1 MKINN
6 MNKYVLQRSED
17 FKPRNASESAFR
29 LTGFGKIFKLSFL
42 SSRCRRELFNSPK
55 IDNLTTNISV
65 PSFFG
70 MTRLIV
76 LYFFLSII
84 TIFHTN
90 AQGIQWQTGSF
101 ESILNKAK
109 AQKKL
114 IYVDIY
120 TTWCTPCKQ
129 MDAEVFTNTNVGKI
143 FNENFINY
151 KIDGEKGEGK
161 DLVEY
166 FELDSYPT
174 SMFIDGEWNI
184 IQKLEGFR
192 PVERLLESAEKMKER
207 GKISGSDDDLE
218 QAYLKGKRD
227 APFLLE
233 YIKVRQLQK
242 MDNGAILDEYLGKI
256 SPEQLKSEI
265 TLKLITENASQLR
278 GRAFD
283 YLMSRKT
290 EPVIERK
297 IKGIISQNLTKAG
310 NQKNEKLLT
319 EVLATN
325 GRLSKTF
332 AEANEWN
339 TEAKMNYFMLT
350 NQADKFFTTADFFM
364 DTYVLKKDL
373 STFKNLPELRE
384 VYTQKL
390 RKASKFVVE
399 HFTEREKLEKGVLWI
414 KKSLEIEEKSTNNE
428 IYSRLLFT
436 LGNKIEAIRLMD
448 KALLLA
454 KQEKADKGYLDI
466 LANELMKMKK

>member
-1 MKINN
+1 MTAKFS
-6 MNKYVLQRSED
+6 VLT
-17 FKPRNASESAFR
+17 FF
-29 LTGFGKIFKLSFL
+29 I
-42 SSRCRRELFNSPK
+42 
-55 IDNLTTNISV
+55 
-65 PSFFG
+65 SFF
-70 MTRLIV
+70 LIAQ
-76 LYFFLSII
+76 FCA
-84 TIFHTN
+84 N

-120 TTWCTPCKQ
+120 TTWCSPCKQ
-129 MDAEVFTNTNVGKI
+129 MDAEVFTNANVGKI
-143 FNENFINY
+143 FNDNFINY

-161 DLVEY
+161 DLVDY
-166 FELDSYPT
+166 FELESYPT
-174 SMFIDGEWNI
+174 SMFIDGDWNV

-218 QAYLKGKRD
+218 QAYLKGRRD
-227 APFLLE
+227 ASFLLE

-242 MDNGAILDEYLGKI
+242 MDNSMILDEYVGKI
-256 SPEQLKSEI
+256 TPEQLKSES
-265 TLKLITENASQLR
+265 TLKLITENAFQLR

-283 YLMSRKT
+283 YLMSRRT
-290 EPVIERK
+290 EPLIERK

-332 AEANEWN
+332 VEANEWN

-350 NQADKFFTTADFFM
+350 NQSDKFFTTADFFM

-384 VYTQKL
+384 NYTQKL
-390 RKASKFVVE
+390 RKASKFVAE
-399 HFTEREKLEKGVLWI
+399 NYKEREKLEKAVVWI
-414 KKSLEIEEKSTNNE
+414 KKSLEIEDKSNNNE

-448 KALLLA
+448 RALVLA
-454 KQEKADKGYLDI
+454 KQEKVESGHLDF
-466 LANELMKMKK
+466 LLNELNKMKR

>member
-1 MKINN
+1 
-6 MNKYVLQRSED
+6 
-17 FKPRNASESAFR
+17 
-29 LTGFGKIFKLSFL
+29 
-42 SSRCRRELFNSPK
+42 
-55 IDNLTTNISV
+55 
-65 PSFFG
+65 
-70 MTRLIV
+70 
-76 LYFFLSII
+76 
-84 TIFHTN
+84 
-90 AQGIQWQTGSF
+90 
-101 ESILNKAK
+101 
-109 AQKKL
+109 
-114 IYVDIY
+114 
-120 TTWCTPCKQ
+120 

-143 FNENFINY
+143 FNDNFINY

-161 DLVEY
+161 DLVDY
-166 FELDSYPT
+166 FELESYPT
-174 SMFIDGEWNI
+174 SMFIDGDWNV

-218 QAYLKGKRD
+218 QAYLKGRRD
-227 APFLLE
+227 AAFLLE

-242 MDNGAILDEYLGKI
+242 MDNSMILDEYLGKI
-256 SPEQLKSEI
+256 TSEQLKSES

-278 GRAFD
+278 GRAFE

-290 EPVIERK
+290 EPMIERK

-319 EVLATN
+319 DVLATN

-350 NQADKFFTTADFFM
+350 NQSDKFFTTADFFM

-373 STFKNLPELRE
+373 SSFRNLPELRE
-384 VYTQKL
+384 IYTQKL

-399 HFTEREKLEKGVLWI
+399 NYKEREKLEKAVVWI
-414 KKSLEIEEKSTNNE
+414 KKSLEIEEKSNNNE

-448 KALLLA
+448 RALALA
-454 KQEKADKGYLDI
+454 KQEKAENGHLNF
-466 LANELMKMKK
+466 LVNELNKMKR

>member
-1 MKINN
+1 MTAKFSN
-6 MNKYVLQRSED
+6 
-17 FKPRNASESAFR
+17 FKTILFLFL
-29 LTGFGKIFKLSFL
+29 LTQY
-42 SSRCRRELFNSPK
+42 E
-55 IDNLTTNISV
+55 
-65 PSFFG
+65 
-70 MTRLIV
+70 
-76 LYFFLSII
+76 
-84 TIFHTN
+84 TN
-90 AQGIQWQTGSF
+90 AQGIQWQAGSF

-109 AQKKL
+109 VQKKL

-129 MDAEVFTNTNVGKI
+129 MDAEVFTNANVGKI

-174 SMFIDGEWNI
+174 SLFIDAEWNI

-207 GKISGSDDDLE
+207 SKISGSDDDLE
-218 QAYLKGKRD
+218 QAYLKGRRD

-242 MDNGAILDEYLGKI
+242 IDNNAILDEYLGKI
-256 SPEQLKSEI
+256 NPEQLKSEQ
-265 TLKLITENASQLR
+265 TLKLIAENASQLR

-283 YLMSRKT
+283 YLMSRKN

-297 IKGIISQNLTKAG
+297 IKGIISQNLIRAG
-310 NQKNEKLLT
+310 NQKNEKLLM

-373 STFKNLPELRE
+373 SPIKNNPDLRE
-384 VYTQKL
+384 IYIQKL
-390 RKASKFVVE
+390 RRVSKFVLD
-399 HFTEREKLEKGVLWI
+399 HYTEREKLEKAVVWV
-414 KKSLEIEEKSTNNE
+414 KKSLEIEEKSSNNE

-436 LGNKIEAIRLMD
+436 LGNKIEAIKLMD
-448 KALLLA
+448 RALVLA
-454 KQEKADKGYLDI
+454 KQEKAESSQLEF
-466 LANELMKMKK
+466 LTSELVKMKR

>member
-1 MKINN
+1 MTAKS
-6 MNKYVLQRSED
+6 L
-17 FKPRNASESAFR
+17 
-29 LTGFGKIFKLSFL
+29 IFIF
-42 SSRCRRELFNSPK
+42 
-55 IDNLTTNISV
+55 
-65 PSFFG
+65 
-70 MTRLIV
+70 
-76 LYFFLSII
+76 FFLIL
-84 TIFHTN
+84 TQLPTN

-101 ESILNKAK
+101 ENILNKAK

-129 MDAEVFTNTNVGKI
+129 MDAEVFTNANVGKI
-143 FNENFINY
+143 FNDNFINY

-174 SMFIDGEWNI
+174 SMFIDGDWNV

-218 QAYLKGKRD
+218 QAYMKGRRD
-227 APFLLE
+227 ATFLSE

-242 MDNGAILDEYLGKI
+242 MDNSIILDEYLGKI
-256 SPEQLKSEI
+256 TPDQLKSEA

-283 YLMSRKT
+283 YLMSRKN
-290 EPVIERK
+290 EPIIERK
-297 IKGIISQNLTKAG
+297 IKGIILQNLTKAG
-310 NQKNEKLLT
+310 NQKSEKLLI

-350 NQADKFFTTADFFM
+350 NQSDKFFTTADFFM
-364 DTYVLKKDL
+364 DTYVLKKDIIHL
-373 STFKNLPELRE
+373 KNFPDLGEI
-384 VYTQKL
+384 YTQKL
-390 RKASKFVVE
+390 RNASKFVIE
-399 HFTEREKLEKGVLWI
+399 NYKERQKLEKAVLWI
-414 KKSLEIEEKSTNNE
+414 KKSLEIEEKSNNSE
-428 IYSRLLFT
+428 IYSRLLFI
-436 LGNKIEAIRLMD
+436 LGYKIEAIKLINRTLT
-448 KALLLA
+448 LA
-454 KQEKADKGYLDI
+454 KQEKVESSRLEF
-466 LANELMKMKK
+466 LANELAKMKR

>member
-1 MKINN
+1 MTAKFSN
-6 MNKYVLQRSED
+6 
-17 FKPRNASESAFR
+17 FKTILFLFL
-29 LTGFGKIFKLSFL
+29 LTQY
-42 SSRCRRELFNSPK
+42 E
-55 IDNLTTNISV
+55 
-65 PSFFG
+65 
-70 MTRLIV
+70 
-76 LYFFLSII
+76 
-84 TIFHTN
+84 TN

-101 ESILNKAK
+101 ESVLNKAK
-109 AQKKL
+109 VQKKL

-129 MDAEVFTNTNVGKI
+129 MDAEVFTNANVGKI

-174 SMFIDGEWNI
+174 SMFIDAEWNI

-207 GKISGSDDDLE
+207 SKISGSDDDLE
-218 QAYLKGKRD
+218 QAYLKGGRD

-242 MDNGAILDEYLGKI
+242 IDNGVILDEYLSKL
-256 SPEQLKSEI
+256 SAQELTTET
-265 TLKLITENASQLR
+265 TLKLIIENVSQLR
-278 GRAFD
+278 GKAFD
-283 YLMSRKT
+283 YLMSRKN

-297 IKGIISQNLTKAG
+297 IKGIISQNLTRAG
-310 NQKNEKLLT
+310 NQKNEKLLM

-325 GRLSKTF
+325 GRLSRTF

-350 NQADKFFTTADFFM
+350 NQANKFFTTADFFM
-364 DTYVLKKDL
+364 DTYFLKKDL
-373 STFKNLPELRE
+373 SPIKNQPDLRE
-384 VYTQKL
+384 IYTQKL
-390 RKASKFVVE
+390 RRASKFVLD
-399 HFTEREKLEKGVLWI
+399 HYTEREKLEKAVVWA
-414 KKSLEIEEKSTNNE
+414 KKSLEIEEKSANNE

-436 LGNKIEAIRLMD
+436 LGNKIEAIKLM
-448 KALLLA
+448 KRALVLA
-454 KQEKADKGYLDI
+454 KQEKAESSQLEF
-466 LANELMKMKK
+466 LTHELIKMQR

>member
-1 MKINN
+1 MTAKSSILLFPFFILFQ
-6 MNKYVLQRSED
+6 LQ
-17 FKPRNASESAFR
+17 
-29 LTGFGKIFKLSFL
+29 T
-42 SSRCRRELFNSPK
+42 
-55 IDNLTTNISV
+55 
-65 PSFFG
+65 
-70 MTRLIV
+70 
-76 LYFFLSII
+76 Y
-84 TIFHTN
+84 

-109 AQKKL
+109 SQKKL

-129 MDAEVFTNTNVGKI
+129 MDVEVFTNANVGKI
-143 FNENFINY
+143 FNDNFINY

-161 DLVEY
+161 DLVDY
-166 FELDSYPT
+166 FELESYPT
-174 SMFIDGEWNI
+174 SMFIDGDWNV

-218 QAYLKGKRD
+218 QAYMKGRRD
-227 APFLLE
+227 AAFLLE

-242 MDNGAILDEYLGKI
+242 MDNSLILDEYLGKVN
-256 SPEQLKSEI
+256 PEQLKSEQ

-278 GRAFD
+278 GRAFE

-290 EPVIERK
+290 EPIIERK

-310 NQKNEKLLT
+310 NQKNEKLLN
-319 EVLATN
+319 EVLTTN

-350 NQADKFFTTADFFM
+350 NQSDKFFTTADFFM
-364 DTYVLKKDL
+364 DTYILKKDL
-373 STFKNLPELRE
+373 NTFKNVSELRE
-384 VYTQKL
+384 IYTQKL

-399 HFTEREKLEKGVLWI
+399 NFKEREKLEKAVIWI
-414 KKSLEIEEKSTNNE
+414 KKTLEIEEKSNNNE

-436 LGNKIEAIRLMD
+436 LGYKIEAIKLMD
-448 KALLLA
+448 RTLSLA
-454 KQEKADKGYLDI
+454 KQEKAENSRLEF
-466 LANELMKMKK
+466 LMNELAKMK

>member
-1 MKINN
+1 MTAKFS
-6 MNKYVLQRSED
+6 L
-17 FKPRNASESAFR
+17 FKS
-29 LTGFGKIFKLSFL
+29 IFFFSL
-42 SSRCRRELFNSPK
+42 
-55 IDNLTTNISV
+55 IS
-65 PSFFG
+65 
-70 MTRLIV
+70 
-76 LYFFLSII
+76 YFS
-84 TIFHTN
+84 TN

-109 AQKKL
+109 TQKKL

-129 MDAEVFTNTNVGKI
+129 MDAEVFTNTNVGKF
-143 FNENFINY
+143 FNDNFINY

-161 DLVEY
+161 DLVDY
-166 FELDSYPT
+166 FELESYPT
-174 SMFIDGEWNI
+174 SMFIDGDWNV

-192 PVERLLESAEKMKER
+192 PVEKLLESAEKMKER

-218 QAYLKGKRD
+218 QAYLKGRRD
-227 APFLLE
+227 ASFLLE

-242 MDNGAILDEYLGKI
+242 MDNSMILDEYLGKI
-256 SPEQLKSEI
+256 TPELLKSES
-265 TLKLITENASQLR
+265 TLRLITENAFQLR
-278 GRAFD
+278 GRSFD
-283 YLMSRKT
+283 YLMSRKA
-290 EPVIERK
+290 EPTIERK

-350 NQADKFFTTADFFM
+350 NQSDKFFTTADFFM

-373 STFKNLPELRE
+373 SSLKTLPELRE
-384 VYTQKL
+384 IYTQKL

-399 HFTEREKLEKGVLWI
+399 NYKEREKLEKAVVWI
-414 KKSLEIEEKSTNNE
+414 KKTLEIEDKSNNNE

-448 KALLLA
+448 RALALA
-454 KQEKADKGYLDI
+454 KQEKAESGHLDF
-466 LANELMKMKK
+466 LVNELSKMKR

>member
-1 MKINN
+1 MTAK
-6 MNKYVLQRSED
+6 
-17 FKPRNASESAFR
+17 
-29 LTGFGKIFKLSFL
+29 
-42 SSRCRRELFNSPK
+42 SSIIIPF
-55 IDNLTTNISV
+55 
-65 PSFFG
+65 
-70 MTRLIV
+70 
-76 LYFFLSII
+76 FFLLLI
-84 TIFHTN
+84 TQLTTN

-109 AQKKL
+109 SQKKL

-143 FNENFINY
+143 FNDNFINY

-174 SMFIDGEWNI
+174 SMFIDGDWNV

-192 PVERLLESAEKMKER
+192 PVERLLESAEKMRER

-218 QAYLKGKRD
+218 QAYMKGRRD
-227 APFLLE
+227 ATFLLE

-242 MDNGAILDEYLGKI
+242 MDNSMILDEYLGKI
-256 SPEQLKSEI
+256 TPEQLKSESTI
-265 TLKLITENASQLR
+265 KLITENAFQLR
-278 GRAFD
+278 GRTFD

-290 EPVIERK
+290 EPLIERK

-310 NQKNEKLLT
+310 NQKNEKLLI

-350 NQADKFFTTADFFM
+350 NQLDKFFTTADFFM

-384 VYTQKL
+384 IYVQKL

-399 HFTEREKLEKGVLWI
+399 NYKEREKLEKAVVWI
-414 KKSLEIEEKSTNNE
+414 KKTLEIEEKSNNNE

-448 KALLLA
+448 RSLTLARQEKLESSHLEFLSNELA
-454 KQEKADKGYLDI
+454 KMRK
-466 LANELMKMKK
+466 

>member
-1 MKINN
+1 MTAKFS
-6 MNKYVLQRSED
+6 VLT
-17 FKPRNASESAFR
+17 FF
-29 LTGFGKIFKLSFL
+29 I
-42 SSRCRRELFNSPK
+42 
-55 IDNLTTNISV
+55 
-65 PSFFG
+65 SFF
-70 MTRLIV
+70 LIAQ
-76 LYFFLSII
+76 FCA
-84 TIFHTN
+84 N

-120 TTWCTPCKQ
+120 TTWCSPCKQ
-129 MDAEVFTNTNVGKI
+129 MDAEVFTNANVGKI
-143 FNENFINY
+143 FNDNFINY

-161 DLVEY
+161 DLVDY
-166 FELDSYPT
+166 FELESYPT
-174 SMFIDGEWNI
+174 SMFIDGDWNV

-218 QAYLKGKRD
+218 QAYLKGRRD
-227 APFLLE
+227 ASFLLE

-242 MDNGAILDEYLGKI
+242 MDNSMILDEYVGKI
-256 SPEQLKSEI
+256 TPEQLKSES
-265 TLKLITENASQLR
+265 TLKLITENAFQLR

-283 YLMSRKT
+283 YLMSRRT
-290 EPVIERK
+290 EPLIERK

-310 NQKNEKLLT
+310 NQKNEKLLN

-350 NQADKFFTTADFFM
+350 NQSDKFFTTADFFM

-384 VYTQKL
+384 NYTQKL
-390 RKASKFVVE
+390 RKASKFVAE
-399 HFTEREKLEKGVLWI
+399 NYKEREKLEKAVVWI
-414 KKSLEIEEKSTNNE
+414 KKSLEIEDKSNNNE

-448 KALLLA
+448 RALVLA
-454 KQEKADKGYLDI
+454 KQEKVESGHLDF
-466 LANELMKMKK
+466 LLNELNKMKR

>member
-1 MKINN
+1 MTVK
-6 MNKYVLQRSED
+6 S
-17 FKPRNASESAFR
+17 
-29 LTGFGKIFKLSFL
+29 LTFILFVSLFL
-42 SSRCRRELFNSPK
+42 VIQYK
-55 IDNLTTNISV
+55 
-65 PSFFG
+65 
-70 MTRLIV
+70 
-76 LYFFLSII
+76 
-84 TIFHTN
+84 TN

-129 MDAEVFTNTNVGKI
+129 MDVEVFTNTNVGKI

-174 SMFIDGEWNI
+174 SMFMDGEWNVV
-184 IQKLEGFR
+184 QKLEGFR
-192 PVERLLESAEKMKER
+192 PVEKLLESAEKMKER
-207 GKISGSDDDLE
+207 GKISGSDDDME
-218 QAYLKGKRD
+218 DSYSKGKRD

-242 MDNGAILDEYLGKI
+242 MENTTILDEYLGKI
-256 SPEQLKSEI
+256 SPELLKSEA

-283 YLMSRKT
+283 YLMSRKN

-297 IKGIISQNLTKAG
+297 IKGIISQNLIKAG
-310 NQKNEKLLT
+310 NQKNERLLT
-319 EVLATN
+319 EVLTTN
-325 GRLSKTF
+325 GRMSKTF

-350 NQADKFFTTADFFM
+350 NQSDKFFSTADFFM
-364 DTYVLKKDL
+364 DTYVLKKDFSSL
-373 STFKNLPELRE
+373 KNLPELRE

-399 HFTEREKLEKGVLWI
+399 HFTEREKLQKGVIWI
-414 KKSLEIEEKSTNNE
+414 KKSLEIEEKSNNNE

-436 LGNKIEAIRLMD
+436 LGSRIEAIQLMNR
-448 KALLLA
+448 ALVLA

>member
-1 MKINN
+1 MTAK
-6 MNKYVLQRSED
+6 
-17 FKPRNASESAFR
+17 
-29 LTGFGKIFKLSFL
+29 
-42 SSRCRRELFNSPK
+42 SSTIIPF
-55 IDNLTTNISV
+55 
-65 PSFFG
+65 
-70 MTRLIV
+70 
-76 LYFFLSII
+76 FFLLLII
-84 TIFHTN
+84 QFSTN
-90 AQGIQWQTGSF
+90 AQGIQWQTGNF

-129 MDAEVFTNTNVGKI
+129 MDAEVFTNANVGKI
-143 FNENFINY
+143 FNDNFINY

-166 FELDSYPT
+166 FELESYPT
-174 SMFIDGEWNI
+174 SMFIDGDWNV

-207 GKISGSDDDLE
+207 GKINGSDDELE
-218 QAYLKGKRD
+218 KAYMKGRRD
-227 APFLLE
+227 ALFLLE

-242 MDNGAILDEYLGKI
+242 MDNSMILDEYLNKI
-256 SPEQLKSEI
+256 TPEQLKSES

-290 EPVIERK
+290 EPIIERK

-350 NQADKFFTTADFFM
+350 NQSDKFFTTADFFM

-373 STFKNLPELRE
+373 SSFKNLPELRE
-384 VYTQKL
+384 IYTQKL
-390 RKASKFVVE
+390 RKASKFVAE
-399 HFTEREKLEKGVLWI
+399 NFKEREKLEKAIIWI
-414 KKSLEIEEKSTNNE
+414 KKSLEIEEKSNNNE
-428 IYSRLLFT
+428 IYSRLLFS
-436 LGNKIEAIRLMD
+436 LGNKIEAVKLMN
-448 KALLLA
+448 KTLFLA
-454 KQEKADKGYLDI
+454 KQEKVESSRLEF
-466 LANELMKMKK
+466 LSNELAKMKR

>member
-1 MKINN
+1 MTAKS
-6 MNKYVLQRSED
+6 L
-17 FKPRNASESAFR
+17 
-29 LTGFGKIFKLSFL
+29 IFI
-42 SSRCRRELFNSPK
+42 LF
-55 IDNLTTNISV
+55 I
-65 PSFFG
+65 FF
-70 MTRLIV
+70 
-76 LYFFLSII
+76 FFATQFPI
-84 TIFHTN
+84 N

-129 MDAEVFTNTNVGKI
+129 MDAEVFTNSNVGKF
-143 FNENFINY
+143 FNDNFINY
-151 KIDGEKGEGK
+151 KIDGEKGEGR

-174 SMFIDGEWNI
+174 SMFIDGDWNV

-218 QAYLKGKRD
+218 QAYMKGRRD
-227 APFLLE
+227 ATFLLE

-242 MDNGAILDEYLGKI
+242 MENSAILDEYLSKI
-256 SPEQLKSEI
+256 SPDQLKSES
-265 TLKLITENASQLR
+265 TLKLIIENASQLR
-278 GRAFD
+278 GPAFD
-283 YLMSRKT
+283 YLMSRKN
-290 EPVIERK
+290 EPIIERK

-310 NQKNEKLLT
+310 NQKNEKLLI
-319 EVLATN
+319 EVLTTN

-350 NQADKFFTTADFFM
+350 NQLDKFFITAVFFM
-364 DTYVLKKDL
+364 DTYVLKKDF

-384 VYTQKL
+384 IYTQKL

-399 HFTEREKLEKGVLWI
+399 NCKEREKLEKAVVWI
-414 KKSLEIEEKSTNNE
+414 KKSLDIEEKSNNNE
-428 IYSRLLFT
+428 IYSRLLFS
-436 LGNKIEAIRLMD
+436 LGNKIEAITLMD
-448 KALLLA
+448 RTLSLA
-454 KQEKADKGYLDI
+454 KQEKVENSRLEFLVHE
-466 LANELMKMKK
+466 LAKMKR

>member
-1 MKINN
+1 MTAKFSL
-6 MNKYVLQRSED
+6 Y
-17 FKPRNASESAFR
+17 
-29 LTGFGKIFKLSFL
+29 KLLISFL
-42 SSRCRRELFNSPK
+42 L
-55 IDNLTTNISV
+55 LVQWSV
-65 PSFFG
+65 
-70 MTRLIV
+70 
-76 LYFFLSII
+76 
-84 TIFHTN
+84 N

-143 FNENFINY
+143 FNDNFINY

-161 DLVEY
+161 DLVDY
-166 FELDSYPT
+166 FELESYPT
-174 SMFIDGEWNI
+174 SMFIDGDWNV

-218 QAYLKGKRD
+218 QVYLKGRRD
-227 APFLLE
+227 ASFLLE

-242 MDNGAILDEYLGKI
+242 MDNSMILDEYLGKI
-256 SPEQLKSEI
+256 TPEQLKSES

-278 GRAFD
+278 GRAFE

-290 EPVIERK
+290 EPMIERK

-319 EVLATN
+319 DVLATN

-350 NQADKFFTTADFFM
+350 NQSDKFFTTADFFM

-373 STFKNLPELRE
+373 SSFRNLPELRE
-384 VYTQKL
+384 IYTQKL

-399 HFTEREKLEKGVLWI
+399 NYKEREKLEKAVVWI
-414 KKSLEIEEKSTNNE
+414 KKSLEIEEKSNNNE

-448 KALLLA
+448 RALALA
-454 KQEKADKGYLDI
+454 KQEKAENGHLNF
-466 LANELMKMKK
+466 LVNELNKMKR

>member
-1 MKINN
+1 MTAKFSL
-6 MNKYVLQRSED
+6 Y
-17 FKPRNASESAFR
+17 
-29 LTGFGKIFKLSFL
+29 KLLISFL
-42 SSRCRRELFNSPK
+42 L
-55 IDNLTTNISV
+55 LVQWSV
-65 PSFFG
+65 
-70 MTRLIV
+70 
-76 LYFFLSII
+76 
-84 TIFHTN
+84 N

-143 FNENFINY
+143 FNDNFINY

-161 DLVEY
+161 DLVDY
-166 FELDSYPT
+166 FELESYPT
-174 SMFIDGEWNI
+174 SMFIDGDWNV

-218 QAYLKGKRD
+218 QVYLKGRRD
-227 APFLLE
+227 ASFLLE

-242 MDNGAILDEYLGKI
+242 MDNSMILDEYLGKI
-256 SPEQLKSEI
+256 TPEQLKSES

-278 GRAFD
+278 GRAFE

-290 EPVIERK
+290 EPMIERK

-319 EVLATN
+319 DVLATN

-350 NQADKFFTTADFFM
+350 NQSDKFFTTADFFM

-373 STFKNLPELRE
+373 SSFRNLPELRE
-384 VYTQKL
+384 IYTQKL

-399 HFTEREKLEKGVLWI
+399 NYKEREKLGKAVVWI
-414 KKSLEIEEKSTNNE
+414 KKSLEIEEKSNNNE

-448 KALLLA
+448 RALALA
-454 KQEKADKGYLDI
+454 KQEKAENGHLNF
-466 LANELMKMKK
+466 LVNELNKMKR